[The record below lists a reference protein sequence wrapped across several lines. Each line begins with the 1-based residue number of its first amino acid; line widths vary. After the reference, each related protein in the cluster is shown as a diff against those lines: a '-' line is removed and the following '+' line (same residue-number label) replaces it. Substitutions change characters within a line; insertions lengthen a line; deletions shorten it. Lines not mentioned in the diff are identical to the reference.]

1 MRNPETGSRDLSTSL
16 DMTGKLAWA
25 VLLLFAITASAQA
38 EWKIV
43 SAESEPGR
51 AGIEHRHVVVEDAA
65 AGQRVAVDVAVFSA
79 KSTALR
85 VIDNPD
91 GQSLGAV
98 MKREKCVCGVN
109 GGYFDTEFKP
119 IGLRVADGTTFSPLR
134 RARLITGILLQ
145 SDRGIDV
152 VRVSEFS
159 RTKKIIAAIQ
169 SGPFLV
175 EGNKR
180 IRGLN
185 DSQMARRTF
194 AGIATNDRAFLGV
207 CSDVSLAELAN
218 IVATSAH
225 RCGFE
230 NPTRNES
237 RRWFLERVLVRTRGR
252 QRILNLRT
260 KAGARFCGRRSE
272 MIVACHP
279 ERSEGSLIVHHDYHQ
294 TTSRDV
300 SLRST

>member
-1 MRNPETGSRDLSTSL
+1 VRFRYASPARFFYRS
-16 DMTGKLAWA
+16 
-25 VLLLFAITASAQA
+25 LLLLLVALAASAQA

-43 SAESEPGR
+43 SAETEPGR
-51 AGIEHRHVVVEDAA
+51 GGIDHRHVVVEDAA
-65 AGQRVAVDVAVFSA
+65 AGQRAAVDVAVFPA
-79 KSTALR
+79 KSTAVR

-98 MKREKCVCGVN
+98 MKRENCVCGVN

-119 IGLRVADGTTFSPLR
+119 LGLRVADGTTFSPLR
-134 RARLITGILLQ
+134 RARLITGILVQ

-159 RTKKIIAAIQ
+159 RAKKIIAAVQ

-185 DSQMARRTF
+185 DAQLARRTF

-207 CSDVSLAELAN
+207 CSDVSLAQLAN
-218 IVATSAH
+218 IIATAPIATDSKIRRAMNLDGGSSSAFWFA
-225 RCGFE
+225 RE
-230 NPTRNES
+230 NGSAFSISGRKP
-237 RRWFLERVLVRTRGR
+237 VRDFVGVVP
-252 QRILNLRT
+252 
-260 KAGARFCGRRSE
+260 K
-272 MIVACHP
+272 
-279 ERSEGSLIVHHDYHQ
+279 
-294 TTSRDV
+294 
-300 SLRST
+300 

>member
-1 MRNPETGSRDLSTSL
+1 VRFRY
-16 DMTGKLAWA
+16 
-25 VLLLFAITASAQA
+25 ASAARSFYGSLLVLPVALAVSAHA
-38 EWKIV
+38 EWKIL
-43 SAESEPGR
+43 SAESESGR

-91 GQSLGAV
+91 AQSLGEV

-119 IGLRVADGTTFSPLR
+119 IGLRVADGTISSPSR

-152 VRVSEFS
+152 VRASEFS
-159 RTKKIIAAIQ
+159 RTKKIVAAVQ

-175 EGNKR
+175 EASKR

-185 DSQMARRTF
+185 DSQLARRTF
-194 AGIATNDRAFLGV
+194 AAMAMNDRAFLGV

-218 IVATSAH
+218 ILATTS
-225 RCGFE
+225 
-230 NPTRNES
+230 
-237 RRWFLERVLVRTRGR
+237 
-252 QRILNLRT
+252 
-260 KAGARFCGRRSE
+260 
-272 MIVACHP
+272 IVADSKT
-279 ERSEGSLIVHHDYHQ
+279 RRAMNLDGGSSSAFWFAREDGSAFSISGRKPV
-294 TTSRDV
+294 RDFV
-300 SLRST
+300 AVVPK

>member
-1 MRNPETGSRDLSTSL
+1 VA
-16 DMTGKLAWA
+16 KLRTI
-25 VLLLFAITASAQA
+25 VLLFTVAATAHA
-38 EWKIV
+38 EWTIV

-51 AGIEHRHVVVEDAA
+51 AGIEHRHVVMEDAA
-65 AGQRVAVDVAVFSA
+65 AGQRVGVDAAVFSA

-119 IGLRVADGTTFSPLR
+119 IGLRVADGSTFSPLR

-159 RTKKIIAAIQ
+159 RTKKVIAAIQ

-185 DSQMARRTF
+185 DSQLAWRTF
-194 AGIATNDRAFLGV
+194 AGITANNRAFLGV
-207 CSDVSLAELAN
+207 CSDISLAQLAN
-218 IVATSAH
+218 ILATAPIAANSKIHRAMNLDGGSSSA
-225 RCGFE
+225 F
-230 NPTRNES
+230 
-237 RRWFLERVLVRTRGR
+237 WFASEDGSAFSISGRKPVRDFVGVVP
-252 QRILNLRT
+252 
-260 KAGARFCGRRSE
+260 K
-272 MIVACHP
+272 
-279 ERSEGSLIVHHDYHQ
+279 
-294 TTSRDV
+294 
-300 SLRST
+300 

>member
-1 MRNPETGSRDLSTSL
+1 VA
-16 DMTGKLAWA
+16 KLRTI
-25 VLLLFAITASAQA
+25 VLLFTVAATAHA
-38 EWKIV
+38 EWTIV

-51 AGIEHRHVVVEDAA
+51 GAIEHRHLVVEDVT
-65 AGQRVAVDVAVFSA
+65 AGHRVTVDVAVFSA

-91 GQSLGAV
+91 GQGLGAV

-119 IGLRVADGTTFSPLR
+119 IGLRVVDGSTFSPLR

-159 RTKKIIAAIQ
+159 RTKKIVAAIQ

-185 DSQMARRTF
+185 DSQLARRTF
-194 AGIATNDRAFLGV
+194 AGIATNDRSFLGF

-218 IVATSAH
+218 ILGTA
-225 RCGFE
+225 
-230 NPTRNES
+230 P
-237 RRWFLERVLVRTRGR
+237 
-252 QRILNLRT
+252 
-260 KAGARFCGRRSE
+260 
-272 MIVACHP
+272 IVADS
-279 ERSEGSLIVHHDYHQ
+279 RIRRAMNLDGGSSSAFWFALENGGAFSISGRKPV
-294 TTSRDV
+294 RDV
-300 SLRST
+300 VAVLPK

>member
-1 MRNPETGSRDLSTSL
+1 VRFCYASAARSVCRSLLALLSL
-16 DMTGKLAWA
+16 VALA
-25 VLLLFAITASAQA
+25 ASAQA
-38 EWKIV
+38 EWKV
-43 SAESEPGR
+43 LSTESEPGR
-51 AGIEHRHVVVEDAA
+51 SGFEHRHVIVEDAA

-98 MKREKCVCGVN
+98 MKRENCVCGVN

-119 IGLRVADGTTFSPLR
+119 LGLRVADGTIFSPLR

-159 RTKKIIAAIQ
+159 RTKKIIAAVQ

-185 DSQMARRTF
+185 DAQLARRTF
-194 AGIATNDRAFLGV
+194 AGIATNDRAFLGF
-207 CSDVSLAELAN
+207 CSDVSLAQLAN
-218 IVATSAH
+218 ILATAPVAADSKIRRAMNLDGGSSSA
-225 RCGFE
+225 F
-230 NPTRNES
+230 
-237 RRWFLERVLVRTRGR
+237 WFAREDGSAFSISGRKPVRDFVGVVP
-252 QRILNLRT
+252 
-260 KAGARFCGRRSE
+260 K
-272 MIVACHP
+272 
-279 ERSEGSLIVHHDYHQ
+279 
-294 TTSRDV
+294 
-300 SLRST
+300 